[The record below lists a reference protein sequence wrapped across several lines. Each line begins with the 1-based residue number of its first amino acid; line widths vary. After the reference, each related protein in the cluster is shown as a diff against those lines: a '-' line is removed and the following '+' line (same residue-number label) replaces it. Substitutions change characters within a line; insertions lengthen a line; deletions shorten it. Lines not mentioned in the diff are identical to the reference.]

1 MVEEQTR
8 QEAKARILVLSDEP
22 YSLDLIKL
30 ALTTDGFDVETTS
43 IGDEALRVF
52 EADAINLIL
61 LDIMTDEDAAI
72 EVLSRLR
79 SGRSNVPPMI
89 LLTALGKKAAQKVG
103 KRLGAVRSMVK
114 PVTRGDLL
122 DAVDSALN

>member
-30 ALTTDGFDVETTS
+30 ALTTDGFDVETAS

-52 EADAINLIL
+52 ESDAINLIL
-61 LDIMTDEDAAI
+61 LDIMTAEDAAI

-89 LLTALGKKAAQKVG
+89 LLTALGKKAAQKAG